1 MKPIK
6 LIISA
11 IGPYADEPL
20 EIDFSQFSGKGLFL
34 ISGDTGAGKTTIF
47 DAICFALYG
56 ETSGH
61 YRDTKNLRSQYAAP
75 GTKSYVDFYFT
86 HQGEEYRIYRQPGYL
101 RAKQRGEGLIEEKEK
116 AVFYCGAET
125 PQEGKT
131 QVDRRIKEL
140 LSISFEQFKQIAM
153 IAQGEFWE
161 LLNASTQE
169 RTEILR
175 TIFMTERYQRL
186 EQKLRERRNA
196 GLNEKK
202 RLENSVVQ
210 YFNEAAAGPKS
221 QLAEDLQKL
230 QEQTAASGGALD
242 LAAMLDLLAA
252 LLAEDEA
259 ENVLVQADL
268 QAANQLLDER
278 KKALIEAQAN
288 NRLLARL
295 AEHQERQR
303 QLAAQGPAME
313 GQAQLLQR
321 QKAARREVQPVFQRW
336 QEAQALAAKTEA
348 DIEKQKQAVAQA
360 EAAQRQSAAVLT
372 PEQLQQAPVQLAEW
386 QSQGR
391 RLADLA
397 ADVKK
402 LLSEVWPGYDKEKI
416 KLQNKQNDFAA
427 ARREYERLEQQ
438 YQQQER
444 ILESCRAGILAQTLV
459 AGQPCPVCGST
470 QHPSPARLPAEA
482 VTEADLKQ
490 SKAALERAQ
499 QTKDKL
505 LREAENAKGVLHKQ
519 AEQLREKALQCL
531 AAANEQA
538 AVALPAGE
546 VEGSDLPPLLQQA
559 QAGLAAQIE
568 KNQQEQRALG
578 QKCLA
583 YIEAARLKGG
593 QTARPAGV
601 KQAIELAQQAAAALQ
616 GSKAELA
623 GSLKTLRE
631 NLNKQ
636 QVEAEKL
643 QGNFVVVLQE
653 KGFADEAEFKSLLAT
668 EEEIGQT
675 EKTLNQYHQ
684 AVQTNKEQLAQ
695 STEDA
700 KGRVLV
706 DEAALQQQVQ
716 AQAQLAADLQ
726 TESNLLQTRLTQN
739 GRLQQNIAAQKEPLA
754 AACQESQLCS
764 QLYNLISGNISEK
777 NKITF
782 EQYIQAAGFDNIIA
796 AANRRLLPMSDG
808 QFELFRVQEAGNK
821 RSKASLDLEVQDN
834 FTGQRRPVGNLSGGE
849 SFKASLS
856 LALGLS
862 DTVSG
867 DLGGVQMDVLF
878 VDEGFGTLD
887 RKSIENALDILL
899 SLSGANKLVGI
910 ISHREELVENI
921 PQQIRVRKSKNGSSI
936 EIDTG
941 F

>member
-230 QEQTAASGGALD
+230 QEQTAASGGAWD

-259 ENVLVQADL
+259 ENALVRADL
-268 QAANQLLDER
+268 QAANQLLDEY
-278 KKALIEAQAN
+278 KTALNDAKTN
-288 NRLLARL
+288 NKLLDRL

-313 GQAQLLQR
+313 AQAQLLQR

-336 QEAQALAAKTEA
+336 QEAQAQAAKTA
-348 DIEKQKQAVAQA
+348 AAIERQSQALAQA
-360 EAAQRQSAAVLT
+360 EAALQRAAAVLT
-372 PEQLQQAPVQLAEW
+372 LEQLQQAPVQLAKSQQQQKEW
-386 QSQGR
+386 ERVAGELN
-391 RLADLA
+391 RLLHQVITAYNE
-397 ADVKK
+397 DVEEWRKK
-402 LLSEVWPGYDKEKI
+402 Q
-416 KLQNKQNDFAA
+416 QNFEA
-427 ARREYERLEQQ
+427 ARDRYNQLDGEYK
-438 YQQQER
+438 QQEQ
-444 ILESCRAGILAQTLV
+444 ILENCRAGILAQTL
-459 AGQPCPVCGST
+459 AEGQPCPVCGST
-470 QHPSPARLPAEA
+470 NHPRPAQLPAEA

-490 SKAALERAQ
+490 SKAALERARQ
-499 QTKDKL
+499 AKDDL
-505 LREAENAKGVLHKQ
+505 LKEVENAKGVLQ
-519 AEQLREKALQCL
+519 TQGEQLKQQVLKALAEAGQPQTEET
-531 AAANEQA
+531 AK
-538 AVALPAGE
+538 GE
-546 VEGSDLPPLLQQA
+546 VLTAQLQQA
-559 QAGLAAQIE
+559 ARNIDTKIQDE
-568 KNQQEQRALG
+568 KQKQQKLG

-601 KQAIELAQQAAAALQ
+601 KQAIDLAQQAAAALQ

-653 KGFADEAEFKSLLAT
+653 KGFADEAQFKSLLAT
-668 EEEIGQT
+668 EEEISQT
-675 EKTLNQYHQ
+675 EETLTQYRQ
-684 AVQTNKEQLAQ
+684 DVQTNKEQLAQ

-821 RSKASLDLEVQDN
+821 RSKASLDLEVHDN

>member
-230 QEQTAASGGALD
+230 QEQTAASGGAWD

-259 ENVLVQADL
+259 ENALVRADL

-321 QKAARREVQPVFQRW
+321 QKAARREVQPVFQRL
-336 QEAQALAAKTEA
+336 QEALVQAAKTA
-348 DIEKQKQAVAQA
+348 AAIERQSQALAQA
-360 EAAQRQSAAVLT
+360 EAALQRAAAVLT
-372 PEQLQQAPVQLAEW
+372 PEQLQQAPVQLAKSQQQQKEW
-386 QSQGR
+386 EHVAGELN
-391 RLADLA
+391 RLLHQVIKAYNE
-397 ADVKK
+397 DVEEWRKK
-402 LLSEVWPGYDKEKI
+402 Q
-416 KLQNKQNDFAA
+416 QNFEA
-427 ARREYERLEQQ
+427 ARDRYNQLDGEYK
-438 YQQQER
+438 QQEQ
-444 ILESCRAGILAQTLV
+444 ILENCRAGILAQTL
-459 AGQPCPVCGST
+459 AEGQPCPVCGST
-470 QHPSPARLPAEA
+470 NHPRPAQLPAEA

-490 SKAALERAQ
+490 SKAALERARQ
-499 QTKDKL
+499 AKDDL
-505 LREAENAKGVLHKQ
+505 LKEVEKAKGVLQKQ
-519 AEQLREKALQCL
+519 GEQLKQQVLKALAEAGQPQTEET
-531 AAANEQA
+531 AK
-538 AVALPAGE
+538 GE
-546 VEGSDLPPLLQQA
+546 VLTAQLQQA
-559 QAGLAAQIE
+559 AQDIDGKIKDE
-568 KNQQEQRALG
+568 KRKQRELG

-583 YIEAARLKGG
+583 YIEATLPQNA
-593 QTARPAGV
+593 ARPGSV
-601 KQAIELAQQAAAALQ
+601 KQAIELAQQAAAEVQRLQ
-616 GSKAELA
+616 STAA
-623 GSLKTLRE
+623 GSLETLRQSLRE
-631 NLNKQ
+631 Q
-636 QVEAEKL
+636 QTGVEACQAE
-643 QGNFVVVLQE
+643 FAAVLQE
-653 KGFADEAEFKSLLAT
+653 KGFADEAQFKSLLAT
-668 EEEIGQT
+668 EEEISQT
-675 EKTLNQYHQ
+675 EETLNQYHQ

-695 STEDA
+695 SMEDA

-716 AQAQLAADLQ
+716 AQAQLVADLQ

-862 DTVSG
+862 DTVAG

>member
-75 GTKSYVDFYFT
+75 GTKSYVDFYFS

-186 EQKLRERRNA
+186 EQMLRERRNA

-230 QEQTAASGGALD
+230 QEQTAASGGAWD

-259 ENVLVQADL
+259 ENTLVQADL
-268 QAANQLLDER
+268 QAANKLLDER
-278 KKALIEAQAN
+278 KKALIEAQTN
-288 NRLLARL
+288 NRLLDRL

-303 QLAAQGPAME
+303 QLAAQGPTME

-336 QEAQALAAKTEA
+336 QEAQAQAAKTA
-348 DIEKQKQAVAQA
+348 AAIERQSQALAQA
-360 EAAQRQSAAVLT
+360 EAALQRAAAVLT
-372 PEQLQQAPVQLAEW
+372 PEQLQQAPVQLAKSQQQQKEW
-386 QSQGR
+386 ERVAGELN
-391 RLADLA
+391 RLLHQVITAYNE
-397 ADVKK
+397 DVEEWRKK
-402 LLSEVWPGYDKEKI
+402 Q
-416 KLQNKQNDFAA
+416 QNFEA
-427 ARREYERLEQQ
+427 ARDRYNQLDGEYK
-438 YQQQER
+438 QQEQ
-444 ILESCRAGILAQTLV
+444 ILENCRAGILAQTL
-459 AGQPCPVCGST
+459 AEGQPCPVCGST
-470 QHPSPARLPAEA
+470 NHPRPAQLPAEA
-482 VTEADLKQ
+482 VTEADLKE
-490 SKAALERAQ
+490 SKAALERARQ
-499 QTKDKL
+499 AKDDL
-505 LREAENAKGVLHKQ
+505 LKEVEKAKGVLQKQ
-519 AEQLREKALQCL
+519 GEQLKQQVLKALAEAGQPQTEET
-531 AAANEQA
+531 AK
-538 AVALPAGE
+538 GE
-546 VEGSDLPPLLQQA
+546 VLTAQLQQA
-559 QAGLAAQIE
+559 AQDIDGKIKDE
-568 KNQQEQRALG
+568 KRKQRELG

-583 YIEAARLKGG
+583 YIEATLPQNA
-593 QTARPAGV
+593 ARPGSV
-601 KQAIELAQQAAAALQ
+601 KQAIELAQQAAAEVQRLQ
-616 GSKAELA
+616 STAA
-623 GSLKTLRE
+623 GSLETLRQSLRE
-631 NLNKQ
+631 Q
-636 QVEAEKL
+636 QTGVEACQAE
-643 QGNFVVVLQE
+643 FTAVLQE
-653 KGFADEAEFKSLLAT
+653 KGFADEAQFKSLLAT
-668 EEEIGQT
+668 EEEISQT
-675 EKTLNQYHQ
+675 EERLNQYRQ

-695 STEDA
+695 ATEDA
-700 KGRVLV
+700 AGKTRQ

-716 AQAQLAADLQ
+716 AQARLVADLQ

>member
-116 AVFYCGAET
+116 AVLYCGAET

-230 QEQTAASGGALD
+230 QEQTAASGGAWD

-252 LLAEDEA
+252 LLTEDEA
-259 ENVLVQADL
+259 ENTLVQADL

-278 KKALIEAQAN
+278 KKALIEAQTN
-288 NRLLARL
+288 NRLLTRL

-303 QLAAQGPAME
+303 QLAAQGPAMD

-336 QEAQALAAKTEA
+336 QEAQA
-348 DIEKQKQAVAQA
+348 QAVKTAAAIERQSQALAQA
-360 EAAQRQSAAVLT
+360 EAALQRAAAVLT
-372 PEQLQQAPVQLAEW
+372 LEQLQQAPVQLAEW

-490 SKAALERAQ
+490 SKAALERVQ

-583 YIEAARLKGG
+583 YIEAARLEKSL
-593 QTARPAGV
+593 ARPASV
-601 KQAIELAQQAAAALQ
+601 KQAIAQAQQAAEAVQRLQ
-616 GSKAELA
+616 STAA
-623 GSLKTLRE
+623 GSLETLRQSLRE
-631 NLNKQ
+631 Q
-636 QVEAEKL
+636 QTGVETCQAE
-643 QGNFVVVLQE
+643 FAAVLQE

-695 STEDA
+695 ATEDA
-700 KGRVLV
+700 AGKTRQ

-716 AQAQLAADLQ
+716 AQAQLVADLQ

-862 DTVSG
+862 DTVAG

>member
-75 GTKSYVDFYFT
+75 GTKSYVDFYFS

-116 AVFYCGAET
+116 AVLYCGAET

-210 YFNEAAAGPKS
+210 YFNEVAAGPKS

-230 QEQTAASGGALD
+230 QEQTAASGGAWD

-259 ENVLVQADL
+259 ENTLVQADL

-278 KKALIEAQAN
+278 KKALIEAQTN
-288 NRLLARL
+288 NRLLTRL

-303 QLAAQGPAME
+303 QLAAQGPTME

-336 QEAQALAAKTEA
+336 QEAQAQAAKTA
-348 DIEKQKQAVAQA
+348 AAIERQSQALAQA
-360 EAAQRQSAAVLT
+360 EAALQRTAAVLR
-372 PEQLQQAPVQLAEW
+372 PEQLQQAPVQLAKSQQQQKEW
-386 QSQGR
+386 ERVAGEN
-391 RLADLA
+391 RLLHQVIKAYNQ
-397 ADVKK
+397 DVEEWRKK
-402 LLSEVWPGYDKEKI
+402 Q
-416 KLQNKQNDFAA
+416 QNFEA
-427 ARREYERLEQQ
+427 ARDRYNQLDGEYK
-438 YQQQER
+438 QQEQ
-444 ILESCRAGILAQTLV
+444 ILENCRAGILAQTL
-459 AGQPCPVCGST
+459 AEGQPCPVCGST
-470 QHPSPARLPAEA
+470 NHPRPAQLPAEA

-490 SKAALERAQ
+490 SKAALERARQ
-499 QTKDKL
+499 AKDDL
-505 LREAENAKGVLHKQ
+505 LKEVENAKGVLQ
-519 AEQLREKALQCL
+519 TQGEQLKQQVLKALAEAGQPQIEET
-531 AAANEQA
+531 AK
-538 AVALPAGE
+538 GE
-546 VEGSDLPPLLQQA
+546 VLTAQLQQA
-559 QAGLAAQIE
+559 AQDIDGKIKDE
-568 KNQQEQRALG
+568 KRKQRELG

-583 YIEAARLKGG
+583 YIEATLPQNA
-593 QTARPAGV
+593 ARPGSV
-601 KQAIELAQQAAAALQ
+601 KQAIELAQQAAAEVQRLQ
-616 GSKAELA
+616 STAA
-623 GSLKTLRE
+623 GSLETLRQSLRE
-631 NLNKQ
+631 Q
-636 QVEAEKL
+636 QTGVEACQAE
-643 QGNFVVVLQE
+643 FTAVLQE
-653 KGFADEAEFKSLLAT
+653 KGFADEAQFKSLLAT
-668 EEEIGQT
+668 EEEISQT
-675 EKTLNQYHQ
+675 EETLNQYHQ

-695 STEDA
+695 SMEDA

-726 TESNLLQTRLTQN
+726 TESNLLQTRLNQN
-739 GRLQQNIAAQKEPLA
+739 GRLQQNIAAQKEPLVA
-754 AACQESQLCS
+754 AYQESQLCS

-862 DTVSG
+862 DTVAG

>member
-75 GTKSYVDFYFT
+75 GTKSYVDFYFS

-116 AVFYCGAET
+116 AVLYCGAET

-202 RLENSVVQ
+202 RLENCVVQ

-230 QEQTAASGGALD
+230 QEQTAASGGVWNLE
-242 LAAMLDLLAA
+242 AMLDLLAA
-252 LLAEDEA
+252 LLVEDEA

-268 QAANQLLDER
+268 QAANQLLDEH
-278 KKALIEAQAN
+278 KKALNDAQTN
-288 NRLLARL
+288 NKLLARL

-321 QKAARREVQPVFQRW
+321 QKAARREVQPVFQRL
-336 QEAQALAAKTEA
+336 QEALVQASKTAAAIERQSQDLAR
-348 DIEKQKQAVAQA
+348 A
-360 EAAQRQSAAVLT
+360 EAALQRTAAVLT
-372 PEQLQQAPVQLAEW
+372 LEQLQQAPVQLAE
-386 QSQGR
+386 SQQQQKEWERVAG
-391 RLADLA
+391 DLN
-397 ADVKK
+397 K
-402 LLSEVWPGYDKEKI
+402 LLKQDISDYNIAKGDLKKKQQEFKKAQDEYNELDKEYKR
-416 KLQNKQNDFAA
+416 Q
-427 ARREYERLEQQ
+427 EQ
-438 YQQQER
+438 
-444 ILESCRAGILAQTLV
+444 ILENCRAGILAQTL
-459 AGQPCPVCGST
+459 AEGQPCPVCGST
-470 QHPSPARLPAEA
+470 NHPRPAQLPAEA

-490 SKAALERAQ
+490 SKAALEQARQAKDDLLNKAKEAKGIL
-499 QTKDKL
+499 QTKGEQLKQQVL
-505 LREAENAKGVLHKQ
+505 KALAEAGQPQIEETAKGEELTAQ
-519 AEQLREKALQCL
+519 
-531 AAANEQA
+531 
-538 AVALPAGE
+538 
-546 VEGSDLPPLLQQA
+546 LQQA
-559 QAGLAAQIE
+559 ARNIDTKIQDE
-568 KNQQEQRALG
+568 KQKQQKLG

-583 YIEAARLKGG
+583 YIEATLPQNA
-593 QTARPAGV
+593 ARPGSV
-601 KQAIELAQQAAAALQ
+601 KQAIAQAQQAAEAVQRLQ
-616 GSKAELA
+616 STAA
-623 GSLKTLRE
+623 GSLETLRQSLRE
-631 NLNKQ
+631 Q
-636 QVEAEKL
+636 QTGVEACQAE
-643 QGNFVVVLQE
+643 FTAVLQE
-653 KGFADEAEFKSLLAT
+653 KGFADEAQFKSLLAT
-668 EEEIGQT
+668 EEEISQT
-675 EKTLNQYHQ
+675 EETLNQYHQ

-716 AQAQLAADLQ
+716 AQAQQADNLQ
-726 TESNLLQTRLTQN
+726 TERNLLQTRLTQN

-777 NKITF
+777 NKITL

>member
-116 AVFYCGAET
+116 AVLYCGAET

-230 QEQTAASGGALD
+230 QEQTAASGGAWD

-259 ENVLVQADL
+259 ENTLVQADL
-268 QAANQLLDER
+268 QAANKLLDER
-278 KKALIEAQAN
+278 KKALIEAQTN
-288 NRLLARL
+288 NRLLDRL

-303 QLAAQGPAME
+303 QLAAQGPTME

-336 QEAQALAAKTEA
+336 QEAQAQAAKTA
-348 DIEKQKQAVAQA
+348 AAIERQSQALAQA
-360 EAAQRQSAAVLT
+360 EAALQRAAAVLT
-372 PEQLQQAPVQLAEW
+372 PEQLQQAPVQLAKSQQQQKEW
-386 QSQGR
+386 ERVAGELN
-391 RLADLA
+391 RLLHQVITAYNE
-397 ADVKK
+397 DVEEWRKK
-402 LLSEVWPGYDKEKI
+402 Q
-416 KLQNKQNDFAA
+416 QNFEA
-427 ARREYERLEQQ
+427 ARDRYNQLDGEYK
-438 YQQQER
+438 QQEQ
-444 ILESCRAGILAQTLV
+444 ILENCRAGILAQTL
-459 AGQPCPVCGST
+459 AEGQPCPVCGST
-470 QHPSPARLPAEA
+470 NHPRPAQLPAEA
-482 VTEADLKQ
+482 VTEADLKE
-490 SKAALERAQ
+490 SKAALERARQ
-499 QTKDKL
+499 AKDDL
-505 LREAENAKGVLHKQ
+505 LKEVEKAKGVLQKQ
-519 AEQLREKALQCL
+519 GEQLKQQVLKALAEAGQPQTEET
-531 AAANEQA
+531 AK
-538 AVALPAGE
+538 GE
-546 VEGSDLPPLLQQA
+546 VLTAQLQQA
-559 QAGLAAQIE
+559 AQDIDGKIKDE
-568 KNQQEQRALG
+568 KRKQRELG

-583 YIEAARLKGG
+583 YIEATLPQNA
-593 QTARPAGV
+593 ARPGSV
-601 KQAIELAQQAAAALQ
+601 KQAIELAQQAAAEVQRLQ
-616 GSKAELA
+616 STAA
-623 GSLKTLRE
+623 GSLETLRQSLRE
-631 NLNKQ
+631 Q
-636 QVEAEKL
+636 QTGVEACQAE
-643 QGNFVVVLQE
+643 FAAVLQE
-653 KGFADEAEFKSLLAT
+653 KGFADEAQFKSLLAT
-668 EEEIGQT
+668 EEEISQT
-675 EKTLNQYHQ
+675 EERLNQYRQ

-695 STEDA
+695 ATEDA
-700 KGRVLV
+700 AGKTRQ

-716 AQAQLAADLQ
+716 AQARLVADLQ

>member
-116 AVFYCGAET
+116 AVLYCGAET

-230 QEQTAASGGALD
+230 QEQTAASGGAWD

-259 ENVLVQADL
+259 ENTLVQADL

-278 KKALIEAQAN
+278 KKALIEAQTN
-288 NRLLARL
+288 NRLLTRL
-295 AEHQERQR
+295 AEHQKRQQ
-303 QLAAQGPAME
+303 QLAAQGPTME

-336 QEAQALAAKTEA
+336 QEAQAQAAKTA
-348 DIEKQKQAVAQA
+348 AAIERQSQALAQA
-360 EAAQRQSAAVLT
+360 EAALQRAAAVLT
-372 PEQLQQAPVQLAEW
+372 PEQLQQAPVQLAKSQQQQKEW
-386 QSQGR
+386 ERVAGELN
-391 RLADLA
+391 RLLHQVITAYNE
-397 ADVKK
+397 DVEEWRKK
-402 LLSEVWPGYDKEKI
+402 Q
-416 KLQNKQNDFAA
+416 QNFEA
-427 ARREYERLEQQ
+427 ARDRYNQLDGEYK
-438 YQQQER
+438 QQEQ
-444 ILESCRAGILAQTLV
+444 ILENCRAGILAQTL
-459 AGQPCPVCGST
+459 AEGQPCPVCGST
-470 QHPSPARLPAEA
+470 NHPRPAQLPAEA
-482 VTEADLKQ
+482 VTEADLKE
-490 SKAALERAQ
+490 SKAALERARQ
-499 QTKDKL
+499 AKDDL
-505 LREAENAKGVLHKQ
+505 LKEVEKAKGVLQKQ
-519 AEQLREKALQCL
+519 GEQLKQQVLKALAEAGQPQTEET
-531 AAANEQA
+531 AK
-538 AVALPAGE
+538 GE
-546 VEGSDLPPLLQQA
+546 VLTAQLQQA
-559 QAGLAAQIE
+559 AQDIDGKIKDE
-568 KNQQEQRALG
+568 KRKQRELG

-583 YIEAARLKGG
+583 YIEATLPQNA
-593 QTARPAGV
+593 ARPGSV
-601 KQAIELAQQAAAALQ
+601 KQAIELAQQAAAEVQRLQ
-616 GSKAELA
+616 STAA
-623 GSLKTLRE
+623 GSLETLRQSLRE
-631 NLNKQ
+631 Q
-636 QVEAEKL
+636 QTGVEACQAE
-643 QGNFVVVLQE
+643 FAAVLQE
-653 KGFADEAEFKSLLAT
+653 KGFADEAQFKSLLAT
-668 EEEIGQT
+668 EEEISQT
-675 EKTLNQYHQ
+675 EETLNQYHQ

-695 STEDA
+695 ATEDA

-777 NKITF
+777 NKITL

>member
-75 GTKSYVDFYFT
+75 GTNSYVDFYFS

-116 AVFYCGAET
+116 AVLYCGAET

-230 QEQTAASGGALD
+230 QEQTAASGGAWD

-259 ENVLVQADL
+259 ENTLVQADL
-268 QAANQLLDER
+268 QAANKLLDEH
-278 KKALIEAQAN
+278 KKALNDAQTN
-288 NRLLARL
+288 NKLLDRLDEHQKRQRWL
-295 AEHQERQR
+295 AE
-303 QLAAQGPAME
+303 QGPAMD

-321 QKAARREVQPVFQRW
+321 QKAARREVQPTFAGW
-336 QEAQALAAKTEA
+336 QQAQAQAGQTAE
-348 DIEKQKQAVAQA
+348 DIEQQGRDLAQLEAVQEQA
-360 EAAQRQSAAVLT
+360 EAILK
-372 PEQLQQAPVQLAEW
+372 PGKLQQASTWLVESQKQQEEW
-386 QSQGR
+386 EHVAG
-391 RLADLA
+391 DLN
-397 ADVKK
+397 K
-402 LLSEVWPGYDKEKI
+402 LLKQDISDYNIAKGDLEKKQREFEKAQGEYN
-416 KLQNKQNDFAA
+416 KLDE
-427 ARREYERLEQQ
+427 EYKRQEQ
-438 YQQQER
+438 
-444 ILESCRAGILAQTLV
+444 ILENCRAGILAQTLA

-470 QHPSPARLPAEA
+470 QHPRPAQLPAAA

-490 SKAALERAQ
+490 SKAALELARQA
-499 QTKDKL
+499 KDNL
-505 LREAENAKGVLHKQ
+505 LTAAENAKGILQKQ
-519 AEQLREKALQCL
+519 GEQLKKNVIKAL
-531 AAANEQA
+531 AE
-538 AVALPAGE
+538 AGQPQIE
-546 VEGSDLPPLLQQA
+546 ETAKGEELTAQLQQA
-559 QAGLAAQIE
+559 VRNIDTKIQDE
-568 KNQQEQRALG
+568 KQKQQKLG

-593 QTARPAGV
+593 QTTRPAGV
-601 KQAIELAQQAAAALQ
+601 KQAIEQAQQAAAALQ
-616 GSKAELA
+616 SSKAELA

-643 QGNFVVVLQE
+643 QGKFVVVLQE
-653 KGFADEAEFKSLLAT
+653 KGFADEEEFKSLLAT
-668 EEEIGQT
+668 EEEISQT
-675 EKTLNQYHQ
+675 EELLNQYWQ
-684 AVQTNKEQLAQ
+684 DVQTNEKQLAQ
-695 STEDA
+695 AMEDA
-700 KGRVLV
+700 AGKMRQ
-706 DEAALQQQVQ
+706 DEAVLQQQVQ
-716 AQAQLAADLQ
+716 AQAQLVADLQ

-739 GRLQQNIAAQKEPLA
+739 GRLQQNIAAQKEPLF

>member
-1 MKPIK
+1 M
-6 LIISA
+6 
-11 IGPYADEPL
+11 
-20 EIDFSQFSGKGLFL
+20 Q
-34 ISGDTGAGKTTIF
+34 
-47 DAICFALYG
+47 
-56 ETSGH
+56 
-61 YRDTKNLRSQYAAP
+61 
-75 GTKSYVDFYFT
+75 
-86 HQGEEYRIYRQPGYL
+86 
-101 RAKQRGEGLIEEKEK
+101 
-116 AVFYCGAET
+116 
-125 PQEGKT
+125 
-131 QVDRRIKEL
+131 
-140 LSISFEQFKQIAM
+140 
-153 IAQGEFWE
+153 
-161 LLNASTQE
+161 
-169 RTEILR
+169 
-175 TIFMTERYQRL
+175 
-186 EQKLRERRNA
+186 
-196 GLNEKK
+196 
-202 RLENSVVQ
+202 
-210 YFNEAAAGPKS
+210 
-221 QLAEDLQKL
+221 
-230 QEQTAASGGALD
+230 
-242 LAAMLDLLAA
+242 
-252 LLAEDEA
+252 
-259 ENVLVQADL
+259 
-268 QAANQLLDER
+268 
-278 KKALIEAQAN
+278 
-288 NRLLARL
+288 
-295 AEHQERQR
+295 
-303 QLAAQGPAME
+303 
-313 GQAQLLQR
+313 
-321 QKAARREVQPVFQRW
+321 
-336 QEAQALAAKTEA
+336 AAKTA
-348 DIEKQKQAVAQA
+348 AAIERQSQALAQA
-360 EAAQRQSAAVLT
+360 EAALQRTAAVLR

-490 SKAALERAQ
+490 SKAALERVQ

-583 YIEAARLKGG
+583 YIEAARLEKPL
-593 QTARPAGV
+593 ARPASV
-601 KQAIELAQQAAAALQ
+601 KQAIAQAQQAAEAVQRLQ
-616 GSKAELA
+616 STAA
-623 GSLKTLRE
+623 GSLETLRQSLRE
-631 NLNKQ
+631 Q
-636 QVEAEKL
+636 QTGVEACQAE
-643 QGNFVVVLQE
+643 FTAVLQE

-675 EKTLNQYHQ
+675 EETLTQYHQ

-695 STEDA
+695 ATEDA
-700 KGRVLV
+700 AGKTRQ

-716 AQAQLAADLQ
+716 AQAQLVADLQ

>member
-1 MKPIK
+1 M
-6 LIISA
+6 
-11 IGPYADEPL
+11 
-20 EIDFSQFSGKGLFL
+20 
-34 ISGDTGAGKTTIF
+34 
-47 DAICFALYG
+47 
-56 ETSGH
+56 
-61 YRDTKNLRSQYAAP
+61 
-75 GTKSYVDFYFT
+75 
-86 HQGEEYRIYRQPGYL
+86 
-101 RAKQRGEGLIEEKEK
+101 
-116 AVFYCGAET
+116 
-125 PQEGKT
+125 
-131 QVDRRIKEL
+131 
-140 LSISFEQFKQIAM
+140 
-153 IAQGEFWE
+153 
-161 LLNASTQE
+161 
-169 RTEILR
+169 
-175 TIFMTERYQRL
+175 
-186 EQKLRERRNA
+186 
-196 GLNEKK
+196 
-202 RLENSVVQ
+202 
-210 YFNEAAAGPKS
+210 
-221 QLAEDLQKL
+221 
-230 QEQTAASGGALD
+230 
-242 LAAMLDLLAA
+242 
-252 LLAEDEA
+252 
-259 ENVLVQADL
+259 
-268 QAANQLLDER
+268 
-278 KKALIEAQAN
+278 
-288 NRLLARL
+288 
-295 AEHQERQR
+295 
-303 QLAAQGPAME
+303 
-313 GQAQLLQR
+313 
-321 QKAARREVQPVFQRW
+321 
-336 QEAQALAAKTEA
+336 
-348 DIEKQKQAVAQA
+348 
-360 EAAQRQSAAVLT
+360 
-372 PEQLQQAPVQLAEW
+372 
-386 QSQGR
+386 
-391 RLADLA
+391 
-397 ADVKK
+397 KK

-490 SKAALERAQ
+490 SKAALERVQ

-583 YIEAARLKGG
+583 YIEAARLEKPL
-593 QTARPAGV
+593 ARPASV
-601 KQAIELAQQAAAALQ
+601 KQAIAQAQQAAEAVQRLQ
-616 GSKAELA
+616 STAA
-623 GSLKTLRE
+623 GSLETLRQSLRE
-631 NLNKQ
+631 Q
-636 QVEAEKL
+636 QTGVETCQAE
-643 QGNFVVVLQE
+643 FAAVLQE

-668 EEEIGQT
+668 EEEISQT
-675 EKTLNQYHQ
+675 EETLNQYHQ

-716 AQAQLAADLQ
+716 AQAQLVADLQ

-862 DTVSG
+862 DTVAG

>member
-116 AVFYCGAET
+116 AVLYCGVET

-230 QEQTAASGGALD
+230 QEQTAASGGAWD
-242 LAAMLDLLAA
+242 LAAMLDLLQK
-252 LLAEDEA
+252 LIDEDYAEKA
-259 ENVLVQADL
+259 LVQADL
-268 QAANQLLDER
+268 QAANQLLDEH
-278 KKALIEAQAN
+278 KTALNDAKTN
-288 NRLLARL
+288 NKLLDRL

-303 QLAAQGPAME
+303 WLAEQGPAMD

-336 QEAQALAAKTEA
+336 QGTQAQAAKTA
-348 DIEKQKQAVAQA
+348 AAIERQSQALAQA
-360 EAAQRQSAAVLT
+360 EAALQRAAAVLT
-372 PEQLQQAPVQLAEW
+372 PEQLQQAPVQLAKSQQQQKEW
-386 QSQGR
+386 EHVAGELN
-391 RLADLA
+391 RLLHQVIKAYNE
-397 ADVKK
+397 DVEEWRKK
-402 LLSEVWPGYDKEKI
+402 Q
-416 KLQNKQNDFAA
+416 QNFEA
-427 ARREYERLEQQ
+427 ARDRYNQLDGEYK
-438 YQQQER
+438 QQEQ
-444 ILESCRAGILAQTLV
+444 ILENCRAGILAQTL
-459 AGQPCPVCGST
+459 AEGQPCPVCGST
-470 QHPSPARLPAEA
+470 NHPRPAQLPAEA

-490 SKAALERAQ
+490 SKAALERARQ
-499 QTKDKL
+499 AKYDL
-505 LREAENAKGVLHKQ
+505 LKEVEKAKGVLQKQ
-519 AEQLREKALQCL
+519 GEQLKQQVLKALAEAGQPQTEET
-531 AAANEQA
+531 AK
-538 AVALPAGE
+538 GE
-546 VEGSDLPPLLQQA
+546 VLTAQLQQA
-559 QAGLAAQIE
+559 ARNIDTKIQDE
-568 KNQQEQRALG
+568 KQKQRELG

-583 YIEAARLKGG
+583 YIEATLPQNA
-593 QTARPAGV
+593 ARPGSV
-601 KQAIELAQQAAAALQ
+601 KQAIELAQQAAAEVQRLQ
-616 GSKAELA
+616 STAA
-623 GSLKTLRE
+623 GSLETLRQSLRE
-631 NLNKQ
+631 Q
-636 QVEAEKL
+636 QTGVEACQAE
-643 QGNFVVVLQE
+643 FTAVLQE
-653 KGFADEAEFKSLLAT
+653 KGFADEAQFKSLLAT

-675 EKTLNQYHQ
+675 EETLTQYHQ

-695 STEDA
+695 SMEDA

>member
-75 GTKSYVDFYFT
+75 GTKSYVDFYFS

-116 AVFYCGAET
+116 AVLYCGAET

-131 QVDRRIKEL
+131 QVDRQIKEL

-230 QEQTAASGGALD
+230 QEQTAASGGAWD
-242 LAAMLDLLAA
+242 LAAMLDLLQK
-252 LLAEDEA
+252 LIDEDDA
-259 ENVLVQADL
+259 ENALVQADL
-268 QAANQLLDER
+268 QAANLLLDEH
-278 KKALIEAQAN
+278 KTALNDAKTN
-288 NRLLARL
+288 NKLLDRL

-303 QLAAQGPAME
+303 QLAAQGPAMD

-336 QEAQALAAKTEA
+336 QEAQA
-348 DIEKQKQAVAQA
+348 QAVKTAVAIERQSQALAQA
-360 EAAQRQSAAVLT
+360 EAALQRAAAVLR
-372 PEQLQQAPVQLAEW
+372 PEQLQQAPVQLAEY
-386 QSQGR
+386 QKERKDLQQ
-391 RLADLA
+391 LA
-397 ADVKK
+397 AEVANLLEVAWPAYDQEKDK
-402 LLSEVWPGYDKEKI
+402 L
-416 KLQNKQNDFAA
+416 KQKQAA
-427 ARREYERLEQQ
+427 YLDGRLEYERLEEQ
-438 YQQQER
+438 YKQREQ
-444 ILESCRAGILAQTLV
+444 ILESCRAGILAQTL
-459 AGQPCPVCGST
+459 AEGQPCPVCGST
-470 QHPSPARLPAEA
+470 NHPRPAQLPAEA

-490 SKAALERAQ
+490 SKDALKRALQ
-499 QTKDKL
+499 AKDKL
-505 LREAENAKGVLHKQ
+505 LREVENARGVLQKQ
-519 AEQLREKALQCL
+519 DEQQREKALQCL
-531 AAANEQA
+531 V
-538 AVALPAGE
+538 AVNLLVGE
-546 VEGSDLPPLLQQA
+546 VDRQALQLLLQQA
-559 QAGLAAQIE
+559 QAGLAAQVDANRQ
-568 KNQQEQRALG
+568 KQRELG

-583 YIEAARLKGG
+583 YIEAARLEKPL
-593 QTARPAGV
+593 ARPASV
-601 KQAIELAQQAAAALQ
+601 KQAIAQAQQAAAAVQRLQ
-616 GSKAELA
+616 STAA
-623 GSLKTLRE
+623 GSLETLRQSLRE
-631 NLNKQ
+631 Q
-636 QVEAEKL
+636 QTGVEACQAE
-643 QGNFVVVLQE
+643 FAAVLQE

-668 EEEIGQT
+668 EEEISQT
-675 EKTLNQYHQ
+675 EETLNQYHQ

-716 AQAQLAADLQ
+716 AQARLVADLQ

-862 DTVSG
+862 DTVAG

>member
-116 AVFYCGAET
+116 AVLYCGAET

-230 QEQTAASGGALD
+230 QEQTAASGGAWD

-259 ENVLVQADL
+259 ENTLVQADL

-278 KKALIEAQAN
+278 KKALIEAQTN
-288 NRLLARL
+288 NRLLTRL
-295 AEHQERQR
+295 AEHQKRQQ
-303 QLAAQGPAME
+303 QLAAQGPTME

-336 QEAQALAAKTEA
+336 QEAQAQAAKTVA
-348 DIEKQKQAVAQA
+348 AIERQSQALAQA
-360 EAAQRQSAAVLT
+360 EAALQRAAAVLT
-372 PEQLQQAPVQLAEW
+372 PEQLQQAPVQLAKSQQQQKEW
-386 QSQGR
+386 EHVAGELN
-391 RLADLA
+391 RLLHQVIKAYNE
-397 ADVKK
+397 DVEEWRKK
-402 LLSEVWPGYDKEKI
+402 Q
-416 KLQNKQNDFAA
+416 QNFEA
-427 ARREYERLEQQ
+427 ARDRYNQLDGEYKRQEQ
-438 YQQQER
+438 
-444 ILESCRAGILAQTLV
+444 ILENCRAGILAQTL
-459 AGQPCPVCGST
+459 AEGQPCPVCGST
-470 QHPSPARLPAEA
+470 NHPRPAQLPAEA

-490 SKAALERAQ
+490 SKAALERARQ
-499 QTKDKL
+499 AKDDL
-505 LREAENAKGVLHKQ
+505 LKEVENAKGVLQKQ
-519 AEQLREKALQCL
+519 GEQLKQQVLKAL
-531 AAANEQA
+531 AE
-538 AVALPAGE
+538 AGQPQIE
-546 VEGSDLPPLLQQA
+546 ETAKGEELTAQLQQA
-559 QAGLAAQIE
+559 ARNIDTKIQDE
-568 KNQQEQRALG
+568 KQKQQKLG

-601 KQAIELAQQAAAALQ
+601 KQAIELAQQAAAEVQRLQ
-616 GSKAELA
+616 STAA
-623 GSLKTLRE
+623 GSLETLRQSLRE
-631 NLNKQ
+631 Q
-636 QVEAEKL
+636 QTGVEACQAE
-643 QGNFVVVLQE
+643 FAAVLQE
-653 KGFADEAEFKSLLAT
+653 KGFADEAQFKSLLAT
-668 EEEIGQT
+668 EEEISQT
-675 EKTLNQYHQ
+675 EETLNQYHQ

-695 STEDA
+695 AMEDA

-716 AQAQLAADLQ
+716 AQARLVADLQ

>member
-1 MKPIK
+1 M
-6 LIISA
+6 
-11 IGPYADEPL
+11 
-20 EIDFSQFSGKGLFL
+20 
-34 ISGDTGAGKTTIF
+34 
-47 DAICFALYG
+47 
-56 ETSGH
+56 
-61 YRDTKNLRSQYAAP
+61 
-75 GTKSYVDFYFT
+75 
-86 HQGEEYRIYRQPGYL
+86 
-101 RAKQRGEGLIEEKEK
+101 
-116 AVFYCGAET
+116 
-125 PQEGKT
+125 
-131 QVDRRIKEL
+131 
-140 LSISFEQFKQIAM
+140 
-153 IAQGEFWE
+153 
-161 LLNASTQE
+161 
-169 RTEILR
+169 
-175 TIFMTERYQRL
+175 
-186 EQKLRERRNA
+186 
-196 GLNEKK
+196 
-202 RLENSVVQ
+202 
-210 YFNEAAAGPKS
+210 
-221 QLAEDLQKL
+221 
-230 QEQTAASGGALD
+230 
-242 LAAMLDLLAA
+242 
-252 LLAEDEA
+252 
-259 ENVLVQADL
+259 
-268 QAANQLLDER
+268 
-278 KKALIEAQAN
+278 
-288 NRLLARL
+288 
-295 AEHQERQR
+295 
-303 QLAAQGPAME
+303 
-313 GQAQLLQR
+313 
-321 QKAARREVQPVFQRW
+321 
-336 QEAQALAAKTEA
+336 
-348 DIEKQKQAVAQA
+348 
-360 EAAQRQSAAVLT
+360 
-372 PEQLQQAPVQLAEW
+372 
-386 QSQGR
+386 
-391 RLADLA
+391 
-397 ADVKK
+397 
-402 LLSEVWPGYDKEKI
+402 
-416 KLQNKQNDFAA
+416 
-427 ARREYERLEQQ
+427 
-438 YQQQER
+438 
-444 ILESCRAGILAQTLV
+444 
-459 AGQPCPVCGST
+459 
-470 QHPSPARLPAEA
+470 
-482 VTEADLKQ
+482 KQ
-490 SKAALERAQ
+490 SKAALERARQ
-499 QTKDKL
+499 AKDKL
-505 LREAENAKGVLHKQ
+505 LREAENAKGVLQKQ
-519 AEQLREKALQCL
+519 DEQLREKALQCL

-583 YIEAARLKGG
+583 YIEATLPQNA
-593 QTARPAGV
+593 ARPGSV

-623 GSLKTLRE
+623 GSLKILRE

-668 EEEIGQT
+668 EEEISQT

-695 STEDA
+695 SMEDA

>member
-116 AVFYCGAET
+116 AVLYCGAET

-230 QEQTAASGGALD
+230 QEQTAASGGAWD

-259 ENVLVQADL
+259 ENTLVQADL

-278 KKALIEAQAN
+278 KKALIEAQTN
-288 NRLLARL
+288 NRLLDRL

-303 QLAAQGPAME
+303 QLAAQGPTME

-336 QEAQALAAKTEA
+336 QEAQAQAAKTA
-348 DIEKQKQAVAQA
+348 AAIERQSQALAQA
-360 EAAQRQSAAVLT
+360 EAALQRAAAVLT
-372 PEQLQQAPVQLAEW
+372 PEQLQQAPVQLAKSQQQQKEW
-386 QSQGR
+386 ERVAGELN
-391 RLADLA
+391 RLLHQVITAYNE
-397 ADVKK
+397 DVEEWRKK
-402 LLSEVWPGYDKEKI
+402 Q
-416 KLQNKQNDFAA
+416 QNFEA
-427 ARREYERLEQQ
+427 ARDRYNQLDGEYK
-438 YQQQER
+438 QQEQ
-444 ILESCRAGILAQTLV
+444 ILENCRAGILAQTL
-459 AGQPCPVCGST
+459 AEGQPCPVCGST
-470 QHPSPARLPAEA
+470 NHPRPAQLPAEA
-482 VTEADLKQ
+482 VTEADLKE
-490 SKAALERAQ
+490 SKAALERARQ
-499 QTKDKL
+499 AKDDL
-505 LREAENAKGVLHKQ
+505 LKEVEKAKGVLQKQ
-519 AEQLREKALQCL
+519 GEQLKQQVLKALAEAGQPQTEET
-531 AAANEQA
+531 AK
-538 AVALPAGE
+538 GE
-546 VEGSDLPPLLQQA
+546 VLTAQLQQA
-559 QAGLAAQIE
+559 AQDIDGKIKDE
-568 KNQQEQRALG
+568 KRKQRELG

-583 YIEAARLKGG
+583 YIEATLPQNA
-593 QTARPAGV
+593 ARPGSV
-601 KQAIELAQQAAAALQ
+601 KQAIELAQQAAAEVQRLQ
-616 GSKAELA
+616 STAA
-623 GSLKTLRE
+623 GSLETLRQSLRE
-631 NLNKQ
+631 Q
-636 QVEAEKL
+636 QTGVEACQAE
-643 QGNFVVVLQE
+643 FTAVLQE
-653 KGFADEAEFKSLLAT
+653 KGFADEAQFKSLLAT
-668 EEEIGQT
+668 EEEISQT
-675 EKTLNQYHQ
+675 EERLNQYRQ

-695 STEDA
+695 ATEDA
-700 KGRVLV
+700 AGKTRQ

-716 AQAQLAADLQ
+716 AQARLVADLQ

>member
-116 AVFYCGAET
+116 AVLYCGAET

-230 QEQTAASGGALD
+230 QEQTAASGGAWD

-259 ENVLVQADL
+259 ENTLVQADL

-278 KKALIEAQAN
+278 KKALIEAQTN
-288 NRLLARL
+288 NRLLTRL
-295 AEHQERQR
+295 AEHQKRQQ
-303 QLAAQGPAME
+303 QLAAQGPTME

-336 QEAQALAAKTEA
+336 QEAQAQAAKTA
-348 DIEKQKQAVAQA
+348 AAIERQSQALAQA
-360 EAAQRQSAAVLT
+360 EAALQRAAAVLT
-372 PEQLQQAPVQLAEW
+372 LEQLQQAPVQLAKSQQQQKEW
-386 QSQGR
+386 ERVAGEN
-391 RLADLA
+391 RLLHQVIKAYNE
-397 ADVKK
+397 DVEEWRKK
-402 LLSEVWPGYDKEKI
+402 Q
-416 KLQNKQNDFAA
+416 QNFEA
-427 ARREYERLEQQ
+427 ARDRYNQLDGEYK
-438 YQQQER
+438 QQEQ
-444 ILESCRAGILAQTLV
+444 ILENGRAGILAQTL
-459 AGQPCPVCGST
+459 AEGQPCPVCGST
-470 QHPSPARLPAEA
+470 NHPRPAQLPAEA

-490 SKAALERAQ
+490 SKAALEQARQA
-499 QTKDKL
+499 KDDL
-505 LREAENAKGVLHKQ
+505 LNEVENAKGGLQ
-519 AEQLREKALQCL
+519 TQGEQLKQQVLKALAEAGQPQIEET
-531 AAANEQA
+531 AK
-538 AVALPAGE
+538 GE
-546 VEGSDLPPLLQQA
+546 VLTAQLQQA
-559 QAGLAAQIE
+559 AQDIDGKIKDE
-568 KNQQEQRALG
+568 KRKQRELG

-583 YIEAARLKGG
+583 YIEATLPQNA
-593 QTARPAGV
+593 ARPGSV
-601 KQAIELAQQAAAALQ
+601 KQAIELAQQAAAEVQRLQ
-616 GSKAELA
+616 STAA
-623 GSLKTLRE
+623 GSLETLRQSLRE
-631 NLNKQ
+631 Q
-636 QVEAEKL
+636 QTGVETCQAE
-643 QGNFVVVLQE
+643 FAAVLQE

-668 EEEIGQT
+668 EEEISQT
-675 EKTLNQYHQ
+675 EETLNQYHQ

-695 STEDA
+695 ATEDA
-700 KGRVLV
+700 AGKTRQ

-726 TESNLLQTRLTQN
+726 TESNLLQTRLNQN

>member
-116 AVFYCGAET
+116 AVLYCGAET

-230 QEQTAASGGALD
+230 QEQTAASGGAWD
-242 LAAMLDLLAA
+242 LAAMLDLLQK
-252 LLAEDEA
+252 LIDEDYAEKA
-259 ENVLVQADL
+259 LVQADL
-268 QAANQLLDER
+268 QAANQLLDEH
-278 KKALIEAQAN
+278 KTALNDAKTN
-288 NRLLARL
+288 NKLLDRL

-303 QLAAQGPAME
+303 WLAEQGPAMD

-336 QEAQALAAKTEA
+336 QGTQAQAAKTA
-348 DIEKQKQAVAQA
+348 AAIERQSQALAQA
-360 EAAQRQSAAVLT
+360 EAALQRAAAVLT
-372 PEQLQQAPVQLAEW
+372 PEQLQQAPVQLAKSQQQQKEW
-386 QSQGR
+386 EHVAGELN
-391 RLADLA
+391 RLLHQVIKAYNE
-397 ADVKK
+397 DVEEWRKK
-402 LLSEVWPGYDKEKI
+402 Q
-416 KLQNKQNDFAA
+416 QNFEA
-427 ARREYERLEQQ
+427 ARDRYNQLDGEYK
-438 YQQQER
+438 QQEQ
-444 ILESCRAGILAQTLV
+444 ILENCRAGILAQTL
-459 AGQPCPVCGST
+459 AEGQPCPVCGST
-470 QHPSPARLPAEA
+470 NHPRPAQLPAEA

-490 SKAALERAQ
+490 SKAALERARQ
-499 QTKDKL
+499 AKYDL
-505 LREAENAKGVLHKQ
+505 LKEVEKAKGVLQKQ
-519 AEQLREKALQCL
+519 GEQLKQQVLKALAEAGQPQTEET
-531 AAANEQA
+531 AK
-538 AVALPAGE
+538 GE
-546 VEGSDLPPLLQQA
+546 VLTAQLQQA
-559 QAGLAAQIE
+559 ARNIDTKIQDE
-568 KNQQEQRALG
+568 KQKQRELG

-583 YIEAARLKGG
+583 YIEATLPQNA
-593 QTARPAGV
+593 ARPGSV
-601 KQAIELAQQAAAALQ
+601 KQAIELAQQAAAEVQRLQ
-616 GSKAELA
+616 STAA
-623 GSLKTLRE
+623 GSLETLRQSLRE
-631 NLNKQ
+631 Q
-636 QVEAEKL
+636 QTGVEACQAE
-643 QGNFVVVLQE
+643 FTAVLQE
-653 KGFADEAEFKSLLAT
+653 KGFADEAQFKSLLAT

-675 EKTLNQYHQ
+675 EETLTQYHQ

-695 STEDA
+695 SMEDA

>member
-230 QEQTAASGGALD
+230 QEQTAASGGAWD
-242 LAAMLDLLAA
+242 LAAMLDLLQK
-252 LLAEDEA
+252 LIDEDDA
-259 ENVLVQADL
+259 ENALVQADL
-268 QAANQLLDER
+268 QAANKLLDER

-303 QLAAQGPAME
+303 QLAAQGPTME
-313 GQAQLLQR
+313 GQAKLLQR

-336 QEAQALAAKTEA
+336 QEALVQASKTAAAIERQSQDLAR
-348 DIEKQKQAVAQA
+348 A
-360 EAAQRQSAAVLT
+360 EAALQRAAAVLT
-372 PEQLQQAPVQLAEW
+372 LEQLQQAPVQLAEY
-386 QSQGR
+386 QKERKDLQQ
-391 RLADLA
+391 LA
-397 ADVKK
+397 AEVANLLEVAWPAYDQEKDK
-402 LLSEVWPGYDKEKI
+402 L
-416 KLQNKQNDFAA
+416 KQKQAA
-427 ARREYERLEQQ
+427 YLDGRLEYERLEEQ
-438 YQQQER
+438 YKQREQ
-444 ILESCRAGILAQTLV
+444 ILESCRAGILAQTLLE
-459 AGQPCPVCGST
+459 GQPCPVCGST
-470 QHPSPARLPAEA
+470 NHPRPAQLPAEA

-490 SKAALERAQ
+490 SKDALKRALQ
-499 QTKDKL
+499 AKDKL
-505 LREAENAKGVLHKQ
+505 LREVENARGVLQKQ
-519 AEQLREKALQCL
+519 DEQQREKALQCL
-531 AAANEQA
+531 V
-538 AVALPAGE
+538 AVNLLVGE
-546 VEGSDLPPLLQQA
+546 VDRQALQLLLQQA
-559 QAGLAAQIE
+559 QAGLAAQVDANRQ
-568 KNQQEQRALG
+568 KQRELG

-583 YIEAARLKGG
+583 YIEAARLEKPL
-593 QTARPAGV
+593 ARPASV

-643 QGNFVVVLQE
+643 QGNFAAVLQE

-668 EEEIGQT
+668 EEEISQT
-675 EKTLNQYHQ
+675 EETLTQYRQ
-684 AVQTNKEQLAQ
+684 DVQTNKEQLAQ
-695 STEDA
+695 ATEDA
-700 KGRVLV
+700 AGKTRQ

-716 AQAQLAADLQ
+716 AQAQQAADLQ

>member
-116 AVFYCGAET
+116 AVLYCGAET

-230 QEQTAASGGALD
+230 QEQTAASGGAWD

-259 ENVLVQADL
+259 ENTLVQADL

-278 KKALIEAQAN
+278 KKALIEAQTN
-288 NRLLARL
+288 NRLLTRL

-303 QLAAQGPAME
+303 QLAAQGPTME
-313 GQAQLLQR
+313 AQAQLLQR

-336 QEAQALAAKTEA
+336 QDAQAQAAKTEA

-505 LREAENAKGVLHKQ
+505 LREAENAKGVLQKQ

-531 AAANEQA
+531 AVAGELAAI
-538 AVALPAGE
+538 ALPAGE

-583 YIEAARLKGG
+583 YIEAARLEKPL
-593 QTARPAGV
+593 ARPASV
-601 KQAIELAQQAAAALQ
+601 KQAIAQAQQAAEAVQRLQ
-616 GSKAELA
+616 STAA
-623 GSLKTLRE
+623 GSLETLRQSLRE
-631 NLNKQ
+631 Q
-636 QVEAEKL
+636 QTGVETCQAE
-643 QGNFVVVLQE
+643 FTTVLQE

-668 EEEIGQT
+668 EEEISQT
-675 EKTLNQYHQ
+675 EETLNQYHQ

-716 AQAQLAADLQ
+716 AQAQLVADLQ

>member
-75 GTKSYVDFYFT
+75 GTKSYVDFYFS

-116 AVFYCGAET
+116 AVLYCGAET

-230 QEQTAASGGALD
+230 QEQTAASGGAWD

-303 QLAAQGPAME
+303 QLAAQGPTME

-336 QEAQALAAKTEA
+336 QEAQAQAAKTEA

-360 EAAQRQSAAVLT
+360 EAAQRQAAAVLT
-372 PEQLQQAPVQLAEW
+372 PEQLQQASTWLVESQNQQEEW
-386 QSQGR
+386 ERVAG
-391 RLADLA
+391 DLN
-397 ADVKK
+397 K
-402 LLSEVWPGYDKEKI
+402 LLKQDISDYNIAKGDLEKKQREFEKAQGEYN
-416 KLQNKQNDFAA
+416 KLDE
-427 ARREYERLEQQ
+427 EYKRQEQ
-438 YQQQER
+438 
-444 ILESCRAGILAQTLV
+444 ILENCRAGILAQTLA

-490 SKAALERAQ
+490 SKAALELARQA
-499 QTKDKL
+499 KDNL
-505 LREAENAKGVLHKQ
+505 LTEAENAKGILQ
-519 AEQLREKALQCL
+519 NQGEQLKKNVIKTL
-531 AAANEQA
+531 AEAGQPQIEEAAK
-538 AVALPAGE
+538 GE
-546 VEGSDLPPLLQQA
+546 ELTAQLQQA
-559 QAGLAAQIE
+559 AQKIDT
-568 KNQQEQRALG
+568 KIRDVKQKQQKLG
-578 QKCLA
+578 QKCLD
-583 YIEAARLKGG
+583 YIEAARLEKPS
-593 QTARPAGV
+593 ARPSSV
-601 KQAIELAQQAAAALQ
+601 KQAIELAQQAAAAVQ
-616 GSKAELA
+616 GSLDTAA
-623 GSLKTLRE
+623 GSLSALQNSLTE
-631 NLNKQ
+631 QQNKAAAC
-636 QVEAEKL
+636 QVDFAA
-643 QGNFVVVLQE
+643 VLQQ
-653 KGFADEAEFKSLLAT
+653 KGFADEAEFKQLLVT
-668 EEEIGQT
+668 EEKISQT
-675 EKTLNQYHQ
+675 EKTLEDYRLAVLTNQG
-684 AVQTNKEQLAQ
+684 QLAQ

-716 AQAQLAADLQ
+716 AQAQLVADLQ

-862 DTVSG
+862 DTVAG

>member
-116 AVFYCGAET
+116 AVLYCGAET

-210 YFNEAAAGPKS
+210 YFNEVAAGPKS

-230 QEQTAASGGALD
+230 QEQTAASGGAWD

-278 KKALIEAQAN
+278 KKALNDAQTN
-288 NRLLARL
+288 NKLLDRLDEHQKRQRWL
-295 AEHQERQR
+295 AE
-303 QLAAQGPAME
+303 QGPTME

-336 QEAQALAAKTEA
+336 QEAQAQAAKTA
-348 DIEKQKQAVAQA
+348 AAIERQSQALAQA
-360 EAAQRQSAAVLT
+360 EAALQRAAAVLT
-372 PEQLQQAPVQLAEW
+372 LEQLQQAPVQLAKSQQQQKEW
-386 QSQGR
+386 EHVAGELN
-391 RLADLA
+391 RLLHQVITAYNE
-397 ADVKK
+397 DVEEWRKK
-402 LLSEVWPGYDKEKI
+402 Q
-416 KLQNKQNDFAA
+416 QNFEA
-427 ARREYERLEQQ
+427 ARDRYNQLDGEYK
-438 YQQQER
+438 QQEQ
-444 ILESCRAGILAQTLV
+444 ILENCRAGILAQTL
-459 AGQPCPVCGST
+459 AEGQPCPVCGST
-470 QHPSPARLPAEA
+470 NHPRPAQLPAEA

-490 SKAALERAQ
+490 SKAALERARQ
-499 QTKDKL
+499 AKDDL
-505 LREAENAKGVLHKQ
+505 LKEVEKAKGVLQ
-519 AEQLREKALQCL
+519 TQGEQLKQQVLKALAEAGQPQTEET
-531 AAANEQA
+531 AK
-538 AVALPAGE
+538 GE
-546 VEGSDLPPLLQQA
+546 VLTAQLQQA
-559 QAGLAAQIE
+559 AQDIDGKIKDE
-568 KNQQEQRALG
+568 KRKQRELG

-583 YIEAARLKGG
+583 YIEATLPQNA
-593 QTARPAGV
+593 ARPGSV
-601 KQAIELAQQAAAALQ
+601 KQAIELAQQAAAEVQRLQ
-616 GSKAELA
+616 STAA
-623 GSLKTLRE
+623 GSLETLRQSLRE
-631 NLNKQ
+631 Q
-636 QVEAEKL
+636 QTGVEACQAE
-643 QGNFVVVLQE
+643 FTAVLQE
-653 KGFADEAEFKSLLAT
+653 KGFADEAQFKSLLAT
-668 EEEIGQT
+668 EEEISQT
-675 EKTLNQYHQ
+675 EETLNQYHQ

-695 STEDA
+695 ATEDA
-700 KGRVLV
+700 AGKTRQ

-716 AQAQLAADLQ
+716 AQAQLVADLQ
-726 TESNLLQTRLTQN
+726 MESNLLQTRLTQN

-862 DTVSG
+862 DTVAG

>member
-116 AVFYCGAET
+116 AVLYCGAET

-230 QEQTAASGGALD
+230 QEQTAASGGAWD

-259 ENVLVQADL
+259 ENTLVQADL

-278 KKALIEAQAN
+278 KKALIEAQTN
-288 NRLLARL
+288 NRLLTRL

-303 QLAAQGPAME
+303 QLAAQGPTME

-336 QEAQALAAKTEA
+336 QGTQAQAAKTA
-348 DIEKQKQAVAQA
+348 AAIERQSQALAQA
-360 EAAQRQSAAVLT
+360 EAALQRAAAVLT
-372 PEQLQQAPVQLAEW
+372 LEQLQQTPV
-386 QSQGR
+386 
-391 RLADLA
+391 RLAKSQQQQKEWERVAGENRLLHQVIKA
-397 ADVKK
+397 YNEDVEEWRKK
-402 LLSEVWPGYDKEKI
+402 Q
-416 KLQNKQNDFAA
+416 QNFEA
-427 ARREYERLEQQ
+427 ARDRYNQLDGEYK
-438 YQQQER
+438 QQEQ
-444 ILESCRAGILAQTLV
+444 ILENCRAGILAQTL
-459 AGQPCPVCGST
+459 AEGQPCPVCGST
-470 QHPSPARLPAEA
+470 NHPRPAQLPAEA

-490 SKAALERAQ
+490 SKAALERARQ
-499 QTKDKL
+499 AKDDL
-505 LREAENAKGVLHKQ
+505 LKEVENAKGVLQ
-519 AEQLREKALQCL
+519 TQGEQLKQQVLKALAEAGQPQTEET
-531 AAANEQA
+531 AK
-538 AVALPAGE
+538 GE
-546 VEGSDLPPLLQQA
+546 VLTAQLQQA
-559 QAGLAAQIE
+559 ARNIDTKIQDE
-568 KNQQEQRALG
+568 KQKQQKLG

-583 YIEAARLKGG
+583 YIEAARLEKPL
-593 QTARPAGV
+593 ARPASV
-601 KQAIELAQQAAAALQ
+601 KQAIAQAQQAAEAVQRLQ
-616 GSKAELA
+616 STAA
-623 GSLKTLRE
+623 GSLETLRQSLRE
-631 NLNKQ
+631 Q
-636 QVEAEKL
+636 QTGVEACQAE
-643 QGNFVVVLQE
+643 FAAVLQE
-653 KGFADEAEFKSLLAT
+653 KGFADEAQFKSLLAT
-668 EEEIGQT
+668 EEEISQT
-675 EKTLNQYHQ
+675 EETLNQYHQ

-700 KGRVLV
+700 AGKTRQ

-716 AQAQLAADLQ
+716 AQAQLVADLQ

>member
-116 AVFYCGAET
+116 AVLYCGAET

-230 QEQTAASGGALD
+230 QEQTAASGGAWD

-278 KKALIEAQAN
+278 KKALIEAQTN
-288 NRLLARL
+288 NRLLTRL

-313 GQAQLLQR
+313 AQAQLLQR

-336 QEAQALAAKTEA
+336 QEARAQAAKTA
-348 DIEKQKQAVAQA
+348 AAIERQSQALAQA
-360 EAAQRQSAAVLT
+360 EAALQRAAAVLT
-372 PEQLQQAPVQLAEW
+372 PEQLQQAPVQLAKSQQQQKEW
-386 QSQGR
+386 ERVAGELN
-391 RLADLA
+391 RLLRQVITAYNE
-397 ADVKK
+397 DVEEWRKK
-402 LLSEVWPGYDKEKI
+402 Q
-416 KLQNKQNDFAA
+416 QNFEA
-427 ARREYERLEQQ
+427 ARDRYNQLDGEYK
-438 YQQQER
+438 QQEQ
-444 ILESCRAGILAQTLV
+444 ILENCRAGILAQTL
-459 AGQPCPVCGST
+459 AEGQPCPVCGST
-470 QHPSPARLPAEA
+470 NHPRPAQLPAEA

-490 SKAALERAQ
+490 SKAALERARQ
-499 QTKDKL
+499 AKYDL
-505 LREAENAKGVLHKQ
+505 LKEVEKAKGVLQKQ
-519 AEQLREKALQCL
+519 GEQLKQQVLKALAEAGQPQTEET
-531 AAANEQA
+531 AK
-538 AVALPAGE
+538 GE
-546 VEGSDLPPLLQQA
+546 VLTAQLQQA
-559 QAGLAAQIE
+559 ARNIDTKIQDE
-568 KNQQEQRALG
+568 KQKQRELG

-583 YIEAARLKGG
+583 YIEATLPQNA
-593 QTARPAGV
+593 ARPGSV
-601 KQAIELAQQAAAALQ
+601 KQAIELAQQAAAEVQRLQ
-616 GSKAELA
+616 STAA
-623 GSLKTLRE
+623 GSLETLRQSLRE
-631 NLNKQ
+631 Q
-636 QVEAEKL
+636 QTGVEACQAE
-643 QGNFVVVLQE
+643 FTAVLQE
-653 KGFADEAEFKSLLAT
+653 KGFADEAQFKSLLAT

-675 EKTLNQYHQ
+675 EETLNQYHQ

-695 STEDA
+695 SMEDA

-878 VDEGFGTLD
+878 VEEGFGTLD

>member
-116 AVFYCGAET
+116 AVLYCGAET

-230 QEQTAASGGALD
+230 QEQTAASGGAWD

-259 ENVLVQADL
+259 ENTLVQADL

-278 KKALIEAQAN
+278 KKALIEAQTN
-288 NRLLARL
+288 NRLLTRL

-303 QLAAQGPAME
+303 QLAAQGPAMD

-321 QKAARREVQPVFQRW
+321 QKAARREVQPVFQHW
-336 QEAQALAAKTEA
+336 QEARAQAAKTA
-348 DIEKQKQAVAQA
+348 AAIERQSQALAQA
-360 EAAQRQSAAVLT
+360 EAALQRAAAVLT
-372 PEQLQQAPVQLAEW
+372 LEQLQQTPVRLAEYQKEQDGLQQLAAE
-386 QSQGR
+386 
-391 RLADLA
+391 
-397 ADVKK
+397 VEK
-402 LLSEVWPGYDKEKI
+402 LLKVEWPGYEAEEI
-416 KLQNKQNDFAA
+416 KLQRKQSAYLDG
-427 ARREYERLEQQ
+427 RREYEQLEQQ
-438 YQQQER
+438 YKQQEQ
-444 ILESCRAGILAQTLV
+444 ILESCRAGILAQTLA

-490 SKAALERAQ
+490 SKDALKRALQ
-499 QTKDKL
+499 AKDKL
-505 LREAENAKGVLHKQ
+505 LREVENARGVLQKQ
-519 AEQLREKALQCL
+519 DEQQREKALQCL
-531 AAANEQA
+531 V
-538 AVALPAGE
+538 AVNLLVGE
-546 VEGSDLPPLLQQA
+546 VDRQALQLLLQQA

-583 YIEAARLKGG
+583 YIEAARLEKPL
-593 QTARPAGV
+593 ARPASV
-601 KQAIELAQQAAAALQ
+601 KQAIAQAQQAAEAVQRLQ
-616 GSKAELA
+616 STAA
-623 GSLKTLRE
+623 GSLETLRQSLRE
-631 NLNKQ
+631 Q
-636 QVEAEKL
+636 QTGVEACQAE
-643 QGNFVVVLQE
+643 FTAVLQE
-653 KGFADEAEFKSLLAT
+653 KGFADEAQFKSLLAT

-675 EKTLNQYHQ
+675 EETLNQYHQ

>member
-75 GTKSYVDFYFT
+75 GTKSYVDFYFS

-230 QEQTAASGGALD
+230 QEQTAASGGAWD

-259 ENVLVQADL
+259 ENTLVQADL
-268 QAANQLLDER
+268 QAANKLLDER
-278 KKALIEAQAN
+278 KKALIEAQTN
-288 NRLLARL
+288 NRLLDRL

-303 QLAAQGPAME
+303 QLAAQGPTME

-336 QEAQALAAKTEA
+336 QEAQAQAAKTA
-348 DIEKQKQAVAQA
+348 AAIERQSQALAQA
-360 EAAQRQSAAVLT
+360 EAALQRAAAVLT
-372 PEQLQQAPVQLAEW
+372 PEQLQQAPVQLAKSQQQQKEW
-386 QSQGR
+386 ERVAGELN
-391 RLADLA
+391 RLLHQVITAYNE
-397 ADVKK
+397 DVEEWRKK
-402 LLSEVWPGYDKEKI
+402 Q
-416 KLQNKQNDFAA
+416 QNFEA
-427 ARREYERLEQQ
+427 ARDRYNQLDGEYK
-438 YQQQER
+438 QQEQ
-444 ILESCRAGILAQTLV
+444 ILENCRAGILAQTL
-459 AGQPCPVCGST
+459 AEGQPCPVCGST
-470 QHPSPARLPAEA
+470 NHPRPAQLPAEA
-482 VTEADLKQ
+482 VTEADLKE
-490 SKAALERAQ
+490 SKAALERARQ
-499 QTKDKL
+499 AKDDL
-505 LREAENAKGVLHKQ
+505 LKEVEKAKGVLQKQ
-519 AEQLREKALQCL
+519 GEQLKQQVLKALAEAGQPQTEET
-531 AAANEQA
+531 AK
-538 AVALPAGE
+538 GE
-546 VEGSDLPPLLQQA
+546 VLTAQLQQA
-559 QAGLAAQIE
+559 AQDIDGKIKDE
-568 KNQQEQRALG
+568 KRKQRELG

-583 YIEAARLKGG
+583 YIEATLPQNA
-593 QTARPAGV
+593 ARPGSV
-601 KQAIELAQQAAAALQ
+601 KQAIELAQQAAAEVQRLQ
-616 GSKAELA
+616 STAA
-623 GSLKTLRE
+623 GSLETLRQSLRE
-631 NLNKQ
+631 Q
-636 QVEAEKL
+636 QTGVEACQAE
-643 QGNFVVVLQE
+643 FTAVLQE
-653 KGFADEAEFKSLLAT
+653 KGFADEAQFKSLLAT
-668 EEEIGQT
+668 EEEISQT
-675 EKTLNQYHQ
+675 EERLNQYRQ

-695 STEDA
+695 ATEDA
-700 KGRVLV
+700 AGKTRQ

-716 AQAQLAADLQ
+716 AQARLVADLQ

-754 AACQESQLCS
+754 AAC

>member
-75 GTKSYVDFYFT
+75 GTKSYVDFYFS

-116 AVFYCGAET
+116 AVLYCGAET

-230 QEQTAASGGALD
+230 QEQTAASGGAWD
-242 LAAMLDLLAA
+242 LAAMLDLLQK
-252 LLAEDEA
+252 LIDEDDA
-259 ENVLVQADL
+259 ENALVQADL
-268 QAANQLLDER
+268 QAANLLLDEH
-278 KKALIEAQAN
+278 KTALNDAKTN
-288 NRLLARL
+288 NKLLDRL

-303 QLAAQGPAME
+303 QLAAQGPTME

-372 PEQLQQAPVQLAEW
+372 PEKLQQAPTQLAEW

-505 LREAENAKGVLHKQ
+505 LREAENAKGVLQKQ

-531 AAANEQA
+531 AVAGELAAI
-538 AVALPAGE
+538 ALPTGE
-546 VEGSDLPPLLQQA
+546 PEGSDLPPLLQQA

-583 YIEAARLKGG
+583 YIEAARLEKSL
-593 QTARPAGV
+593 ARPASV
-601 KQAIELAQQAAAALQ
+601 KQAIAQAQQAAEAVQRLQ
-616 GSKAELA
+616 STAA
-623 GSLKTLRE
+623 GSLETLRQSLRE
-631 NLNKQ
+631 Q
-636 QVEAEKL
+636 QTGVEACQAE
-643 QGNFVVVLQE
+643 FAAVLQE

-668 EEEIGQT
+668 EEEISQT

-716 AQAQLAADLQ
+716 AQAQLVADLQ

>member
-230 QEQTAASGGALD
+230 QEQTAASGGAWD

-259 ENVLVQADL
+259 ENTLVQADL
-268 QAANQLLDER
+268 QAANKLLDER
-278 KKALIEAQAN
+278 KKALIEAQTN
-288 NRLLARL
+288 NRLLDRL

-303 QLAAQGPAME
+303 QLAAQGPTME

-336 QEAQALAAKTEA
+336 QEAQAQAAKTA
-348 DIEKQKQAVAQA
+348 AAIERQSQALAQA
-360 EAAQRQSAAVLT
+360 EAALQRAAAVLT
-372 PEQLQQAPVQLAEW
+372 PEQLQQAPVQLAKSQQQQKEW
-386 QSQGR
+386 ERVAGELN
-391 RLADLA
+391 RLLHQVITAYNE
-397 ADVKK
+397 DVEEWRKK
-402 LLSEVWPGYDKEKI
+402 Q
-416 KLQNKQNDFAA
+416 QNFEA
-427 ARREYERLEQQ
+427 ARDRYNQLDGEYK
-438 YQQQER
+438 QQEQ
-444 ILESCRAGILAQTLV
+444 ILENCRAGILAQTL
-459 AGQPCPVCGST
+459 AEGQPCPVCGST
-470 QHPSPARLPAEA
+470 NHPRPAQLPAEA
-482 VTEADLKQ
+482 VTEADLKE
-490 SKAALERAQ
+490 SKAALERARQ
-499 QTKDKL
+499 AKDDL
-505 LREAENAKGVLHKQ
+505 LKEVEKAKGVLQKQ
-519 AEQLREKALQCL
+519 GEQLKQQVLKALAEAGQPQTEET
-531 AAANEQA
+531 AK
-538 AVALPAGE
+538 GE
-546 VEGSDLPPLLQQA
+546 VLTAQLQQA
-559 QAGLAAQIE
+559 AQDIDGKIKDE
-568 KNQQEQRALG
+568 KRKQRELG

-583 YIEAARLKGG
+583 YIEATLPQNA
-593 QTARPAGV
+593 ARPGSV
-601 KQAIELAQQAAAALQ
+601 KQAIELAQQAAAEVQRLQ
-616 GSKAELA
+616 STAA
-623 GSLKTLRE
+623 GSLETLRQSLRE
-631 NLNKQ
+631 Q
-636 QVEAEKL
+636 QTGVEACQAE
-643 QGNFVVVLQE
+643 FAAVLQE
-653 KGFADEAEFKSLLAT
+653 KGFADEAQFKSLLAT
-668 EEEIGQT
+668 EEEISQT
-675 EKTLNQYHQ
+675 EERLNQYRQ

-695 STEDA
+695 ATEDA
-700 KGRVLV
+700 EGRVLV

>member
-11 IGPYADEPL
+11 IGPYADVPL

-116 AVFYCGAET
+116 AVLYCGAET

-175 TIFMTERYQRL
+175 TIFTTERYQRL

-230 QEQTAASGGALD
+230 QEQTAASGGAWD

-259 ENVLVQADL
+259 ENALVQADL
-268 QAANQLLDER
+268 QAANKLLDER
-278 KKALIEAQAN
+278 KKALIEAQTN
-288 NRLLARL
+288 NRLLTRL
-295 AEHQERQR
+295 AEHQKRQR
-303 QLAAQGPAME
+303 QLAAQGPTME

-336 QEAQALAAKTEA
+336 QEALVQASKTAAAIERQSQAL
-348 DIEKQKQAVAQA
+348 AQA
-360 EAAQRQSAAVLT
+360 EAALQRTAAVLR

-470 QHPSPARLPAEA
+470 QHPSPTRLPAEA

-490 SKAALERAQ
+490 SKAALERVQ

-583 YIEAARLKGG
+583 YIEAARLEKPL
-593 QTARPAGV
+593 ARPASV
-601 KQAIELAQQAAAALQ
+601 KQAIAQAQQAAEAVQRLQ
-616 GSKAELA
+616 STAA
-623 GSLKTLRE
+623 GSLETLRQSLRE
-631 NLNKQ
+631 Q
-636 QVEAEKL
+636 QTGVEACQAE
-643 QGNFVVVLQE
+643 FTAVLQE

-675 EKTLNQYHQ
+675 EETLTQYHQ

-695 STEDA
+695 ATEDA
-700 KGRVLV
+700 AGKTRQ

-716 AQAQLAADLQ
+716 AQAQQAADLQ

>member
-116 AVFYCGAET
+116 AVLYCGAET

-230 QEQTAASGGALD
+230 QEQTAASGGAWD

-259 ENVLVQADL
+259 ENTLVQADL

-278 KKALIEAQAN
+278 KKALIEAQTN
-288 NRLLARL
+288 NRLLTRL

-303 QLAAQGPAME
+303 QLAAQGPAMD

-321 QKAARREVQPVFQRW
+321 QKAARREVQPVFQHW
-336 QEAQALAAKTEA
+336 QEARAQAAKTA
-348 DIEKQKQAVAQA
+348 AAIERQSQALAQA
-360 EAAQRQSAAVLT
+360 EAALQRAAAVLT
-372 PEQLQQAPVQLAEW
+372 LEQLQQAPVQLAEY
-386 QSQGR
+386 QKEQDG
-391 RLADLA
+391 LQQLA
-397 ADVKK
+397 AEVEK
-402 LLSEVWPGYDKEKI
+402 LLKVEWPGYEAEEI
-416 KLQNKQNDFAA
+416 KLQRKQSAYLDG
-427 ARREYERLEQQ
+427 RREYEQLEQQ
-438 YQQQER
+438 YKQQEQ
-444 ILESCRAGILAQTLV
+444 ILESCRAGILAQTLA

-490 SKAALERAQ
+490 SKDALKRALQ
-499 QTKDKL
+499 AKDKL
-505 LREAENAKGVLHKQ
+505 LREVENARGVLQKQ
-519 AEQLREKALQCL
+519 DEQQREKALQCL
-531 AAANEQA
+531 V
-538 AVALPAGE
+538 AVNLLVGE
-546 VEGSDLPPLLQQA
+546 VDRQALQLLLQQA

-583 YIEAARLKGG
+583 YIEAARLEKPL
-593 QTARPAGV
+593 ARPASV
-601 KQAIELAQQAAAALQ
+601 KQAIAQAQQAAEAVQRLQ
-616 GSKAELA
+616 STAA
-623 GSLKTLRE
+623 GSLETLRQSLRE
-631 NLNKQ
+631 Q
-636 QVEAEKL
+636 QTGVEACQAE
-643 QGNFVVVLQE
+643 FTAVLQE
-653 KGFADEAEFKSLLAT
+653 KGFADEAQFKSLLAT

-675 EKTLNQYHQ
+675 EETLNQYHQ

>member
-75 GTKSYVDFYFT
+75 GTKSYVDFYFS

-116 AVFYCGAET
+116 AVLYCGAET

-230 QEQTAASGGALD
+230 QEQTAASGGAWD

-259 ENVLVQADL
+259 ENTLVQADL

-278 KKALIEAQAN
+278 KKALIEAQTN
-288 NRLLARL
+288 NRLLTRL

-303 QLAAQGPAME
+303 QLAAQGPTME

-336 QEAQALAAKTEA
+336 QEAQAQAAKTA
-348 DIEKQKQAVAQA
+348 AAIERQSQALAQA
-360 EAAQRQSAAVLT
+360 EAALQRTAAVLR
-372 PEQLQQAPVQLAEW
+372 PEQLQQAPVQLAKSQQQQKEW
-386 QSQGR
+386 ERVAGEN
-391 RLADLA
+391 RLLHQVIKAYNQ
-397 ADVKK
+397 DVEEWRKK
-402 LLSEVWPGYDKEKI
+402 Q
-416 KLQNKQNDFAA
+416 QNFEA
-427 ARREYERLEQQ
+427 ARDRYNQLDGEYK
-438 YQQQER
+438 QQEQ
-444 ILESCRAGILAQTLV
+444 ILENCRAGILAQTL
-459 AGQPCPVCGST
+459 AEGQPCPVCGST
-470 QHPSPARLPAEA
+470 NHPRPAQLPAEA

-490 SKAALERAQ
+490 SKAALERARQ
-499 QTKDKL
+499 AKDDL
-505 LREAENAKGVLHKQ
+505 LKEVENAKGVLQ
-519 AEQLREKALQCL
+519 TQGEQLKQQVLKALAEAGQPQIEET
-531 AAANEQA
+531 AK
-538 AVALPAGE
+538 GE
-546 VEGSDLPPLLQQA
+546 VLTAQLQQA
-559 QAGLAAQIE
+559 AQDIDGKIKDE
-568 KNQQEQRALG
+568 KRKQRELG

-583 YIEAARLKGG
+583 YIEATLPQNA
-593 QTARPAGV
+593 ARPGSV
-601 KQAIELAQQAAAALQ
+601 KQAIELAQQAAAEVQRLQ
-616 GSKAELA
+616 STAA
-623 GSLKTLRE
+623 GSLETLRQSLRE
-631 NLNKQ
+631 Q
-636 QVEAEKL
+636 QTGVEACQAE
-643 QGNFVVVLQE
+643 FTAVLQE
-653 KGFADEAEFKSLLAT
+653 KGFADEAQFKSLLAT
-668 EEEIGQT
+668 EEEISQT
-675 EKTLNQYHQ
+675 EETLNQYHQ

-695 STEDA
+695 SMEDA

-726 TESNLLQTRLTQN
+726 TESNLLQTRLNQN
-739 GRLQQNIAAQKEPLA
+739 GRLQQNIAAQKEPLVA
-754 AACQESQLCS
+754 AYQESQLCS

-862 DTVSG
+862 DTVAG

>member
-116 AVFYCGAET
+116 AVLYCGAET

-230 QEQTAASGGALD
+230 QEQTAASGGAWD

-259 ENVLVQADL
+259 ENALVRADL
-268 QAANQLLDER
+268 QAANQLLDEY
-278 KKALIEAQAN
+278 KTALNDAKTN
-288 NRLLARL
+288 NKLLDRL

-313 GQAQLLQR
+313 AQAQLLQR

-336 QEAQALAAKTEA
+336 QEAQAQAAKTA
-348 DIEKQKQAVAQA
+348 AAIERQSQALAQA
-360 EAAQRQSAAVLT
+360 EAALQRAAAVLT
-372 PEQLQQAPVQLAEW
+372 LEQLQQAPVQLAKSQQQQKEW
-386 QSQGR
+386 ERVAGELN
-391 RLADLA
+391 RLLHQVITAYNE
-397 ADVKK
+397 DVEEWRKK
-402 LLSEVWPGYDKEKI
+402 Q
-416 KLQNKQNDFAA
+416 QNFEA
-427 ARREYERLEQQ
+427 ARDRYNQLDGEYK
-438 YQQQER
+438 QQEQ
-444 ILESCRAGILAQTLV
+444 ILENCRAGILAQTL
-459 AGQPCPVCGST
+459 AEGQPCPVCGST
-470 QHPSPARLPAEA
+470 NHPRPAQLPAEA

-490 SKAALERAQ
+490 SKAALERARQ
-499 QTKDKL
+499 AKDDL
-505 LREAENAKGVLHKQ
+505 LKEVENAKGVLQ
-519 AEQLREKALQCL
+519 TQGEQLKQQVLKALAEAGQPQTEET
-531 AAANEQA
+531 AK
-538 AVALPAGE
+538 GE
-546 VEGSDLPPLLQQA
+546 VLTAQLQQA
-559 QAGLAAQIE
+559 ARNIDTKIQDE
-568 KNQQEQRALG
+568 KQKQQKLG

-601 KQAIELAQQAAAALQ
+601 KQAIDLAQQAAAALQ

-653 KGFADEAEFKSLLAT
+653 KGFADEAQFKSLLAT
-668 EEEIGQT
+668 EEEISQT
-675 EKTLNQYHQ
+675 EETLTQYRQ
-684 AVQTNKEQLAQ
+684 DVQTNKEQLAQ

-821 RSKASLDLEVQDN
+821 RSKASLDLEVHDN

>member
-116 AVFYCGAET
+116 AVLYCGAET

-230 QEQTAASGGALD
+230 QEQTAASGGAWD

-278 KKALIEAQAN
+278 KKALIEAQTN
-288 NRLLARL
+288 NRLLTRL

-303 QLAAQGPAME
+303 QLAAQGPTME

-336 QEAQALAAKTEA
+336 QEAQAQAAKTA
-348 DIEKQKQAVAQA
+348 AAIERQSQALAQA
-360 EAAQRQSAAVLT
+360 EAALQRAAAVLT
-372 PEQLQQAPVQLAEW
+372 LEQLQQAPVQLAKSQQQQKEW
-386 QSQGR
+386 ERVAGELN
-391 RLADLA
+391 RLLHQVITAYNE
-397 ADVKK
+397 DVEEWRKK
-402 LLSEVWPGYDKEKI
+402 Q
-416 KLQNKQNDFAA
+416 QNFEA
-427 ARREYERLEQQ
+427 ARDRYNQLDGEYK
-438 YQQQER
+438 QQEQ
-444 ILESCRAGILAQTLV
+444 ILENCRAGILAQTL
-459 AGQPCPVCGST
+459 AEGQPCPVCGST
-470 QHPSPARLPAEA
+470 NHPRPAQLPAEA

-490 SKAALERAQ
+490 SKAALERARQ
-499 QTKDKL
+499 AKDDL
-505 LREAENAKGVLHKQ
+505 LNEVEKAKGVLQ
-519 AEQLREKALQCL
+519 TQGEQLKQQVLKALAEAGQPQTEETAKGEVL
-531 AAANEQA
+531 TAQMQQA
-538 AVALPAGE
+538 AQDIDGKIK
-546 VEGSDLPPLLQQA
+546 D
-559 QAGLAAQIE
+559 E
-568 KNQQEQRALG
+568 KRKQRELG

-623 GSLKTLRE
+623 GSLKTLRK

-643 QGNFVVVLQE
+643 QGNFAAVLQE
-653 KGFADEAEFKSLLAT
+653 KGFADEAQFKSLLAT

-675 EKTLNQYHQ
+675 EETLTQYHQ

-716 AQAQLAADLQ
+716 AQARLAADLQ
-726 TESNLLQTRLTQN
+726 KESNLLQTRLTQN

>member
-116 AVFYCGAET
+116 AVLYCGAET

-230 QEQTAASGGALD
+230 QEQTAASGGAWD

-278 KKALIEAQAN
+278 KKALIEAQTN
-288 NRLLARL
+288 NRLLTRL

-313 GQAQLLQR
+313 AQAQLLQR

-336 QEAQALAAKTEA
+336 QEARAQAAKTA
-348 DIEKQKQAVAQA
+348 AAIERQSQALAQA
-360 EAAQRQSAAVLT
+360 EAALQRAAAVLT
-372 PEQLQQAPVQLAEW
+372 PEQLQQAPVQLAKSQQQQKEW
-386 QSQGR
+386 ERVAGELN
-391 RLADLA
+391 RLLRQVITAYNE
-397 ADVKK
+397 DVEEWRKK
-402 LLSEVWPGYDKEKI
+402 Q
-416 KLQNKQNDFAA
+416 QNFEA
-427 ARREYERLEQQ
+427 ARDRYNQLDGEYK
-438 YQQQER
+438 QQEQ
-444 ILESCRAGILAQTLV
+444 ILENCRAGILAQTL
-459 AGQPCPVCGST
+459 AEGQPCPVCGST
-470 QHPSPARLPAEA
+470 NHPRPAQLPAEA

-490 SKAALERAQ
+490 SKAALERARQ
-499 QTKDKL
+499 AKYDL
-505 LREAENAKGVLHKQ
+505 LKEVEKAKGVLQKQ
-519 AEQLREKALQCL
+519 GEQLKQQVLKALAEAGQPQTEET
-531 AAANEQA
+531 AK
-538 AVALPAGE
+538 GE
-546 VEGSDLPPLLQQA
+546 VLTAQLQQA
-559 QAGLAAQIE
+559 ARNIDTKIQDE
-568 KNQQEQRALG
+568 KQKQRELG

-583 YIEAARLKGG
+583 YIEATLPQNA
-593 QTARPAGV
+593 ARPGSV
-601 KQAIELAQQAAAALQ
+601 KQAIELAQQAAAEVQRLQ
-616 GSKAELA
+616 STAA
-623 GSLKTLRE
+623 GSLETLRQSLRE
-631 NLNKQ
+631 Q
-636 QVEAEKL
+636 QTGVEACQAE
-643 QGNFVVVLQE
+643 FTAVLQE
-653 KGFADEAEFKSLLAT
+653 KGFADEAQFKSLLAT

-675 EKTLNQYHQ
+675 EETLNQYHQ

-695 STEDA
+695 SMEDA

>member
-116 AVFYCGAET
+116 AVLYCGAET

-230 QEQTAASGGALD
+230 QEQTAASGGAWD

-303 QLAAQGPAME
+303 QLAAQGPTME
-313 GQAQLLQR
+313 GRAQLLQR

-336 QEAQALAAKTEA
+336 QEAQAQAAKTA
-348 DIEKQKQAVAQA
+348 AAIERQSQALAQA
-360 EAAQRQSAAVLT
+360 EAALQRAAAVLT
-372 PEQLQQAPVQLAEW
+372 LEQLQQAPVQLAKSQQQQKEW
-386 QSQGR
+386 ERVAGELN
-391 RLADLA
+391 RLLHQVIKAYNE
-397 ADVKK
+397 DVEEWRKK
-402 LLSEVWPGYDKEKI
+402 Q
-416 KLQNKQNDFAA
+416 QNFEA
-427 ARREYERLEQQ
+427 ARDRYNQLDGEYK
-438 YQQQER
+438 QQEQ
-444 ILESCRAGILAQTLV
+444 ILENCRAGILAQTL
-459 AGQPCPVCGST
+459 AEGQPCPVCGST
-470 QHPSPARLPAEA
+470 NHPRPAQLPAEA

-490 SKAALERAQ
+490 SKAALERARQ
-499 QTKDKL
+499 AKDDL
-505 LREAENAKGVLHKQ
+505 LNEVEKAKGVLQ
-519 AEQLREKALQCL
+519 TQGEQLKQQVLKALAEAGQPQTEET
-531 AAANEQA
+531 AK
-538 AVALPAGE
+538 GE
-546 VEGSDLPPLLQQA
+546 VLTAQLQQA
-559 QAGLAAQIE
+559 AQDIDGKIKDE
-568 KNQQEQRALG
+568 KRKQRELG

-583 YIEAARLKGG
+583 YIEATLPQNA
-593 QTARPAGV
+593 ARPGSV
-601 KQAIELAQQAAAALQ
+601 KQAIELAQQAAAEVQRLQ
-616 GSKAELA
+616 STAA
-623 GSLKTLRE
+623 GSLETLRQSLRE
-631 NLNKQ
+631 Q
-636 QVEAEKL
+636 QTGVEACQAE
-643 QGNFVVVLQE
+643 FTAVLQE
-653 KGFADEAEFKSLLAT
+653 KGFADEAQFKSLLAT
-668 EEEIGQT
+668 EEEISQT
-675 EKTLNQYHQ
+675 EETLNQYHQ